1 MRKKIIILLLAMV
14 TIINIITAAFIFF
27 DIQIMQT
34 PEVVI
39 KIEVV
44 EVTSEEAILH
54 TIIEINNPNDF
65 EIVAKNL
72 EIVTTTP
79 NGYVVAHVLIEGGE
93 IDSNEKKIFTKDVI
107 ISFNSHRPE
116 LLTTKITGEV
126 GANIWFIKKTIPLN
140 IGVITSIENLIDELA
155 APNVDITVDFA
166 ELTTKGINITALMD
180 VYNPNSFDIFVRDV
194 SVDIVTGEGKKIGN
208 VDVIGGGVVA
218 AKDYLQINS
227 SGNIL
232 FEALNAEILVIN
244 MSGVAGAKIAGF
256 EKNLSFNI
264 QTKIIVPDLEEIILS
279 KDKPTI
285 LSIRLDEKFTLE
297 GFVFYVGIEIDN
309 SYKVDLI
316 LKDMI
321 FSIYTVVDDTLHLIS
336 ETDKIDEILVKA
348 GTSELSSC
356 EILIPFSKI
365 LTIFWSTDSIMVSAR
380 GNVTIKG
387 VNQSIFLEIRG
398 YQSIH
403 PFR

>member
-1 MRKKIIILLLAMV
+1 MRKKIIILLLAVV

-39 KIEVV
+39 EIEVV

-79 NGYVVAHVLIEGGE
+79 NGYVVTRALIEGGT
-93 IDSNEKKIFTKDVI
+93 INSHEKKIFTKDVI
-107 ISFNSHRPE
+107 ISFDGHRPE

-126 GANIWFIKKTIPLN
+126 GANLWFIKKTIPLN

-155 APNVDITVDFA
+155 TPNVDITVDFA

-285 LSIRLDEKFTLE
+285 LSIRLDEKFTLK

-387 VNQSIFLEIRG
+387 VNQSIFIEIRG

>member
-44 EVTSEEAILH
+44 EVTSEEVILH

-79 NGYVVAHVLIEGGE
+79 NGYVVTRALIEGGE
-93 IDSNEKKIFTKDVI
+93 IDSNEKKVFTKDVI
-107 ISFNSHRPE
+107 ISFDGHRPE

-166 ELTTKGINITALMD
+166 ELTAKGINITALID

-285 LSIRLDEKFTLE
+285 LSIRLDEKFTLK

-321 FSIYTVVDDTLHLIS
+321 FSIYTVVDDTLHLVS
-336 ETDKIDEILVKA
+336 EADKIDEILVKA

-380 GNVTIKG
+380 GNITIKG
-387 VNQSIFLEIRG
+387 VNQSIFIEIRG

>member
-1 MRKKIIILLLAMV
+1 MRKKIIILLLAVV

-39 KIEVV
+39 EIEVV

-79 NGYVVAHVLIEGGE
+79 NGYVVTRALIEGGT
-93 IDSNEKKIFTKDVI
+93 INSHEKKIFTKDVI
-107 ISFNSHRPE
+107 ISFDGHRPE

-126 GANIWFIKKTIPLN
+126 GANLWFIKKTIPLN

-166 ELTTKGINITALMD
+166 ELTAKGINITALID

-285 LSIRLDEKFTLE
+285 LSIRLDEKFTLK

-387 VNQSIFLEIRG
+387 VNQSIFIEIRG